1 MRARLKALKDER
13 GMTLV
18 ELLTAELIGGI
29 VITAAIML
37 VVISFNGS
45 QRVSDRVNSLSQGR
59 VLAAQMEQRLNS
71 QVCLYAGE
79 YSLDGVTNYTTS
91 ADSILFASANKIIF
105 FADVGRNGSTA
116 TTSSVGFV
124 PNIRYLYF
132 DPGPTGPSAGQNA
145 GRKGTFI
152 DGQRP
157 PLNSAVPFN
166 FDVPTGVTGFESFA
180 SPSGQAG
187 LPATSTRI
195 VVEGVTNDV
204 TGVTNAPLPFF
215 QYWDTSENPLPIT
228 VGGGALAQ
236 TALETI
242 GHIRFNF
249 RILAESGRDS
259 GAQNTSNQDIRT
271 ASFNSDIVL
280 RTNPSICG

>member
-1 MRARLKALKDER
+1 
-13 GMTLV
+13 MTLV
-18 ELLTAELIGGI
+18 ELLTAELIGGL

-37 VVISFNGS
+37 VVISFTGS
-45 QRVSDRVNSLSQGR
+45 QRVSDRVNSLQQGR
-59 VLAAQMEQRLNS
+59 ILAAQLEQRLNS

-79 YSLDGVTNYTTS
+79 YALDGVTNYTTS

-105 FADVGRNGSTA
+105 FADVGKNGGTSA
-116 TTSSVGFV
+116 TGSAGFV

-132 DPGPTGPSAGQNA
+132 DSGPTTGPNA
-145 GRKGTFI
+145 GRKGSFV
-152 DGQRP
+152 DGQRS
-157 PLNSAVPFN
+157 PLNSTVPFN

-187 LPATSTRI
+187 LPATATRI
-195 VVEGVTNDV
+195 VVDGVTNDV
-204 TGVTNAPLPFF
+204 TGSTDNALPFF
-215 QYWDTSENPLPIT
+215 EYWDTAEDPLPIT
-228 VGGGALAQ
+228 AANGALAQ
-236 TALETI
+236 TSLENI
-242 GHIRFNF
+242 GHIRVNF

-259 GAQNTSNQDIRT
+259 GAQNTSKQDTRT